1 MSSPVPKII
10 MKDNKHYIKIDYG
23 RYFYESEIYKNIF
36 TSEIINPIDLVQKA
50 IENFSTSTYNV
61 SYSFDTMCE
70 NSNGVL
76 EIVINIKNEIIIET
90 KQFSIPMIY
99 YVKNE
104 NDIINERFYQL
115 EDTIKE
121 LKNENQTLKNEM
133 KSILKNLNKKET
145 VINTDTEQSDTSDSS
160 ESTRV
165 PIKKQ
170 LISKRKLR
178 NVI

>member
-10 MKDNKHYIKIDYG
+10 IKDNKHFIKIDYG
-23 RYFYESEIYKNIF
+23 RYYYESEIYKNIF
-36 TSEIINPIDLVQKA
+36 TSEIIDPIDLVQKA
-50 IENFSTSTYNV
+50 IENFSTPTYKI
-61 SYSFDTMCE
+61 SYSFETMFE
-70 NSNGVL
+70 NKKVL
-76 EIVINIKNEIIIET
+76 EIVINIKNEIIKES

-115 EDTIKE
+115 EDIIKE

-145 VINTDTEQSDTSDSS
+145 EINTDSELYDTSDSS
-160 ESTRV
+160 ESVHV
-165 PIKKQ
+165 PVKQ
-170 LISKRKLR
+170 TLISKRKQR